1 VTRLE
6 RGLLLG
12 SVLGVLAL
20 VLPLAVLVRDQWG
33 PLRHWDREVLD
44 ALVLPAG
51 AARDVVLGLTQLGA
65 PLLLELVAVVLAA
78 VLVRRSRRL
87 AGYVL
92 VTVLGAEAVSTLT
105 KDVVQRV
112 RPCVDAASCP
122 ATSSFPSGHAVGAAA
137 FWTAMAVLLLPVV
150 GRRAWWLLA
159 LPPLVALTRVL
170 LGVHFPSD
178 VLAGLAVG
186 GCWAM
191 AWTAVFAALRDEREG
206 RDVPLEEGVA

>member
-1 VTRLE
+1 MTRLE

-20 VLPLAVLVRDQWG
+20 VLPLAVLVRDQWE